1 MVLGATRANHT
12 QPALLLAHTAL
23 GDEAVPIFIAVIDTQ
38 LLDFSQGLGKVSQ
51 LEKNACPSYLR
62 KRSLKISD

>member
-23 GDEAVPIFIAVIDTQ
+23 VPV
-38 LLDFSQGLGKVSQ
+38 
-51 LEKNACPSYLR
+51 R
-62 KRSLKISD
+62 RR